1 MTHTVKLSPKAV
13 EDLQAIKDYIM
24 KDGEAIAINQVQTI
38 LSNIK
43 NLEQFPTLGKELQAK
58 VKTKTDI
65 RYITVK
71 DLYYAFYRIN
81 DQAIEIVRVLS
92 TKQDYIQVLNLE

>member
-24 KDGEAIAINQVQTI
+24 KDEETIAINQIQTI

-43 NLEQFPTLGKELQAK
+43 NLEQFPTLGRELQAK
-58 VKTKTDI
+58 IKSKTDI
-65 RYITVK
+65 YNRQRFV
-71 DLYYAFYRIN
+71 LC
-81 DQAIEIVRVLS
+81 VLS
-92 TKQDYIQVLNLE
+92 N